1 MLFRSLSA
9 KQLKELLKQNV
20 VDICETYKG
29 ATDQQKQIIVDT
41 ISNMVLDGHPVDANV
56 LVKIGELSGKNL
68 IDIEPLEE
76 E

>member
-1 MLFRSLSA
+1 MWLIFARHIS
-9 KQLKELLKQNV
+9 
-20 VDICETYKG
+20 

-41 ISNMVLDGHPVDANV
+41 ISNMVLDGQPVDANV